1 MTGSIAAGTVGS
13 VAVVL
18 AAGAV
23 SVVAG
28 AVGVVAGAP
37 LAAGSAV
44 SVEVPQAAAMQH
56 STTKRASSLFM
67 PIRRYRD
74 ARMVIGLG
82 AFVTVRLGD
91 LLPRGE
97 GVSAVRI

>member
-1 MTGSIAAGTVGS
+1 
-13 VAVVL
+13 
-18 AAGAV
+18 
-23 SVVAG
+23 
-28 AVGVVAGAP
+28 
-37 LAAGSAV
+37 
-44 SVEVPQAAAMQH
+44 MQH

-67 PIRRYRD
+67 PIRRYSD

-82 AFVTVRLGD
+82 PFVTVRVGD